1 MSTTAD
7 VIYRRA
13 IMQDHVYAK
22 ALANFIF
29 RQVTE
34 NAHCKYQISQ
44 EDMKEMCKEAVNR
57 AEVFI
62 QILENNDLYRA
73 FAIEAIDGIKWDE
86 PELTEDLKKRMEFY
100 RALSQDLNAN
110 K

>member
-1 MSTTAD
+1 MSTTANI
-7 VIYRRA
+7 IYRRA
-13 IMQDHVYAK
+13 IMQDHVYSK

-29 RQVTE
+29 RQVIE
-34 NAHCKYQISQ
+34 DAHCKYQISQ

-57 AEVFI
+57 ADVFI
-62 QILENNDLYRA
+62 QILGNNDLYNA

-86 PELTEDLKKRMEFY
+86 PELTEDLKERIELY
-100 RALSQDLNAN
+100 EALSLELNR

>member
-7 VIYRRA
+7 IYRRA
-13 IMQDHVYAK
+13 IMQDHVYSK

-29 RQVTE
+29 RQVIE
-34 NAHCKYQISQ
+34 DAHSKYRISQ

-57 AEVFI
+57 AEIFI
-62 QILENNDLYRA
+62 QMLGNKDLCHA

-100 RALSQDLNAN
+100 EALSQELNG